1 MKKLKKILGGLAIF
15 LVILI
20 AVVYFMRVP
29 VTSALWGLLVSPPLT
44 AQEDVALGENE
55 TWLDDYHTIEK
66 IDETTYALNEPRFFQ
81 DNLSYLIIGEERAL
95 LFDTGNPGRDI
106 TGFIRGL
113 TDKPITVM
121 PSHLHYDHTGSLS
134 DFDGIV
140 VADTDNLKNQADG
153 NMLTP
158 TTYQYMG
165 IAAKLYDLPTWKVDT
180 WVEPGDIIDLGGRK
194 LTVVATP
201 GHTPESVSLYDP
213 STNIL
218 FAGYYL
224 HQGEVYAFMP
234 NSRLQEYLDTT
245 ESLLNDLPEDVRIY
259 AGHGVPH
266 RPDALGA
273 TYQDMAD
280 LKDALIKMRD
290 GDIEG
295 TGVLP
300 RVYGV
305 NDKIIILT
313 DIPGPDSPVWDFR
326 AANEND

>member
-1 MKKLKKILGGLAIF
+1 MKTLKKILGGLAVF

-20 AVVYFMRVP
+20 AVVYFFRAP
-29 VTSALWGLLVSPPLT
+29 VTSALWGLFVSPPLI

-81 DNLSYLIIGEERAL
+81 DNLSYLIIGEDRAL

-106 TGFIRGL
+106 TGFMRGL

-121 PSHLHYDHTGSLS
+121 PSHMHYDHTGSLS

-140 VADTDNLKNQADG
+140 VADTDNLKDQAEDDL
-153 NMLTP
+153 LTP
-158 TTYQYMG
+158 THYQYMG

-180 WVEPGDIIDLGGRK
+180 WVKPGDKIELGGRT
-194 LTVVATP
+194 LIVVATP

-213 STNIL
+213 AAKIL
-218 FAGYYL
+218 FAGDYL

-245 ESLLNDLPEDVRIY
+245 EQLLKDLPTDVRLY

-273 TYQDMAD
+273 TYQDMSD
-280 LKDALIKMRD
+280 LKDALVKMRD

-295 TGVLP
+295 TGILP
-300 RVYGV
+300 RVYDV

-326 AANEND
+326 AVDED

>member
-1 MKKLKKILGGLAIF
+1 MKTLKKILGGLAVF
-15 LVILI
+15 LI
-20 AVVYFMRVP
+20 AAIVIVYFMRIP
-29 VTSALWGLLVSPPLT
+29 VTSLLWGLLVSPPLI

-66 IDETTYALNEPRFFQ
+66 INETTYALNEPRFFQ
-81 DNLSYLIIGEERAL
+81 DNLSYLIIGEDRAL

-106 TGFIRGL
+106 TRFMRGL

-134 DFDGIV
+134 DFDGIL
-140 VADTDNLKNQADG
+140 VADIDNLRDQAED
-153 NMLTP
+153 NLLTP
-158 TTYQYMG
+158 TNYQYMG

-180 WVEPGDIIDLGGRK
+180 WVKPGDTIELGGRT

-213 STNIL
+213 STKIL
-218 FAGYYL
+218 FAGDFL

-234 NSRLQEYLDTT
+234 NSRLQEYLDTA
-245 ESLLNDLPEDVRIY
+245 EQLLKTLPKDVRLY

-273 TYQDMAD
+273 TYQDISD

-290 GDIEG
+290 GEISG
-295 TGVLP
+295 TGILP
-300 RVYGV
+300 RVYKV

-313 DIPGPDSPVWDFR
+313 DIPGPDSPVWDFTPV
-326 AANEND
+326 EKTQ